1 MITFA
6 DTKNSELIS
15 LVNKFLD
22 KTDFKADKS
31 VFLISDKEQEPEI
44 GFDLYVIP
52 FDYEKCNNQ
61 KTITYSLTNN
71 KADVVLIN
79 IQNHLQNKSFE
90 IMTDA
95 NMGRVFINNKNKIE
109 VVNVLMCA
117 AVFYGLGMDLFE
129 ILDVLNSILK

>member
-6 DTKNSELIS
+6 DSKNSDLIS
-15 LVNKFLD
+15 LVNTFSK
-22 KTDFKADKS
+22 KTDFKSEKN
-31 VFLISDKEQEPEI
+31 VFIVSDKEQEPEQ

-52 FDYEKCNNQ
+52 FDYKKCENN
-61 KTITYSLTNN
+61 KSITYSLTNN

-79 IQNHLQNKSFE
+79 IQNHLKNKSFE

-95 NMGRVFINNKNKIE
+95 NMGRVFIDNKNKIE
-109 VVNVLMCA
+109 VVNVLICA